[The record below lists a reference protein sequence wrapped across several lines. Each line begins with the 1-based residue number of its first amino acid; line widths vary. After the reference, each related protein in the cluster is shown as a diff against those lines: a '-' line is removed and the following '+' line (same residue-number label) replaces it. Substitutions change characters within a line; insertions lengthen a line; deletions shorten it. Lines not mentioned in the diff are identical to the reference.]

1 MTKIMNGYSACC
13 LYRAIKLHF
22 NTDYDFIKYNGKVRY
37 PVSSFNINKQ
47 RYVYDKLAKKY
58 SDEELKQFYLAN
70 FVNNESIWIQD
81 LLCNEAQDVY
91 TQFIKRK
98 QALSY
103 TFENDLLN
111 IFDFNDHKK
120 LFKCDSKEFPVL
132 LTKLMRNE
140 ICIETVI
147 IMNKFLKFV
156 YKWDKS
162 ITDDICWPNIRNKL
176 IKYEP
181 FLEYDKDKFKTSLV
195 KRVEEFK

>member
-1 MTKIMNGYSACC
+1 MDGYSACC
-13 LYRAIKLHF
+13 LYRAMRLHF
-22 NTDYDFIKYNGKVRY
+22 NTDYNFIKYNGKVKY
-37 PVSSFNINKQ
+37 PVSSFNINKHK
-47 RYVYDKLAKKY
+47 YAYDKLAKKY

-70 FVNNESIWIQD
+70 FVNSENVWIQD
-81 LLCNEAQDVY
+81 LLCHEAQDIY
-91 TQFIKRK
+91 IQFAKRN
-98 QALSY
+98 QSLSY
-103 TFENDLLN
+103 IFENDLLN
-111 IFDFNDHKK
+111 IFDIDDHSK

-156 YKWDKS
+156 CKWDKS

-181 FLEYDKDKFKTSLV
+181 FLEYDKIKFKTSLI